1 MCICVC
7 LCLCASVHV
16 SVYKYNQSYP
26 FINLGSMKK
35 IITLTSL
42 IKRMFTEFIL
52 NYVLIDD
59 VNISI
64 SLINLKLTN
73 GLCLF
78 LAFYYILID
87 QFDWFVDYSNCLWL
101 SFALSSSFS
110 TMQYFVRSW
119 KTSFLEL
126 LTRLAFFDL
135 WRLSMDST
143 LSQVLRSWLRTGPWF
158 LSRPLIRSAFNS
170 THFPSFTQVELE
182 MEKILFPEMTLVLL
196 MVND

>member
-1 MCICVC
+1 VSVCICVC

-73 GLCLF
+73 GSCLF
-78 LAFYYILID
+78 LVFYYILID
-87 QFDWFVDYSNCLWL
+87 QFD
-101 SFALSSSFS
+101 
-110 TMQYFVRSW
+110 
-119 KTSFLEL
+119 
-126 LTRLAFFDL
+126 
-135 WRLSMDST
+135 
-143 LSQVLRSWLRTGPWF
+143 
-158 LSRPLIRSAFNS
+158 
-170 THFPSFTQVELE
+170 
-182 MEKILFPEMTLVLL
+182 
-196 MVND
+196 